1 MGRGGHARRSLPRL
15 MPWLALACA
24 VLVLHPAPMAVAEAD
39 GDPAARLA
47 AEREA
52 ARKRLEAVQESL
64 SARQAESRDLEA
76 QERALAQRLEALR
89 RETIDTA
96 AALQAQEEEATA
108 LELTLTAIGESR
120 TAKLAELA
128 HRRAE
133 VARLVNGL
141 TRLARRPAEGMIFAP
156 GEAYDTWRAAALMG
170 RIGPLLQEQ
179 AAALRNDLDELAAIE
194 SDLRSRRVELD
205 QVVENMDGERR
216 RLAALERELDRNRQS
231 AREEAAALA
240 RQVAGLS
247 RDAANVQGLLRE
259 LEVAERQE
267 RERLLAA
274 RAAEQALQGRPVEL
288 RPAAL
293 AAPRLEGLR
302 RGELLMPV
310 AGQVTG
316 RFEQPAGPR
325 QERRPGLTLAVRE
338 GAQVTAPADARVMF
352 AGPFKG
358 YGRILILAHGGGY
371 HTLLAGFD
379 RIDREVGD
387 HVLAGEPVG
396 LVSARPDGGN
406 RPTLYLELRHEGKPV
421 DPERWLAATNRK
433 ASG

>member
-1 MGRGGHARRSLPRL
+1 MVQSQES
-15 MPWLALACA
+15 
-24 VLVLHPAPMAVAEAD
+24 PAAGQAGEDAS
-39 GDPAARLA
+39 AARLA

-52 ARKRLEAVQESL
+52 ARRRLEEVQQTL
-64 SARQAESRDLEA
+64 DARQAESRSLAE
-76 QERALAQRLEALR
+76 QERELAARLEALR
-89 RETIDTA
+89 RESIDTA
-96 AALQAQEEEATA
+96 AVLQAQEEEATA
-108 LELTLTAIGESR
+108 LELTLEAIGESR
-120 TAKLAELA
+120 AAKLAELA
-128 HRRAE
+128 DRRAE

-179 AAALRNDLDELAAIE
+179 AAALRDDLDELAAIE
-194 SDLRSRRVELD
+194 EDLRSRRVELN
-205 QVVENMDGERR
+205 QVVETMDGERR
-216 RLAALERELDRNRQS
+216 RLAELERELDRSRQS
-231 AREEAAALA
+231 AREEAATLS

-247 RDAANVQGLLRE
+247 RDAANMQGLLQE
-259 LEVAERQE
+259 LEAAERQE

-274 RAAEQALQGRPVEL
+274 RAAAQAVQGRPEAM
-288 RPAAL
+288 RPVAL
-293 AAPRLEGLR
+293 APPPLEGLR
-302 RGELLMPV
+302 RGQLRMPV
-310 AGQVTG
+310 AGQVIG
-316 RFEQPAGPR
+316 RFDRPAGPR

-371 HTLLAGFD
+371 HSLLAGFD

-396 LVSARPDGGN
+396 LVSARPDGGD
-406 RPTLYLELRHEGKPV
+406 RPSLYLELRHEGKPV
-421 DPERWLAATNRK
+421 DPEQWLAATNRK